1 MTNDS
6 FVRTAR
12 KTAVGLWLLV
22 PLAWDEPAIAQRA
35 GDPIFEI
42 TVVAPR
48 LVRKESERTP
58 VGGKT
63 ELVSMTRRVTFDD
76 LDLTMHA
83 DVLELEKRINDTAKE
98 TCELLASV
106 FPLSDPKTPDCVR
119 ESVDK
124 AMVQVRAAIAAAEK

>member
-1 MTNDS
+1 
-6 FVRTAR
+6 
-12 KTAVGLWLLV
+12 VGLLVLV
-22 PLAWDEPAIAQRA
+22 PLAWGVGAVAQRT

-48 LVRKESERTP
+48 LVRKDSERTP

-63 ELVSMTRRVTFDD
+63 ELVSMTRRVTYDD
-76 LDLTMHA
+76 LDLTVHA

-98 TCELLASV
+98 TCGLLASV

-119 ESVDK
+119 EAVDK
-124 AMVQVRAAIAAAEK
+124 AMVQARAAIAATRK